1 MSVEG
6 FDHLAITAA
15 DVEAAVAFYG
25 EVLGAE
31 PMYLEE
37 FRAGKIPIVMMQV
50 GANRIN
56 VHPAAAPACPPAC
69 PPARLPTCPPPVRLT
84 CASAGAAPSPPP
96 QAHLAACGV
105 EVIEGPAPRPASN
118 GERGQSVYFRDADDN
133 LLELLTIKG

>member
-6 FDHLAITAA
+6 FDHLAITVA
-15 DVEAAVAFYG
+15 DVETTVAFYVQ
-25 EVLGAE
+25 VLGAE

-37 FRAGKIPIVMMQV
+37 FRAGKMPIVMMQV

-56 VHPAAAPACPPAC
+56 VHPAAAPASPH
-69 PPARLPTCPPPVRLT
+69 ARLPTPGSVDLCFRW
-84 CASAGAAPSPPP
+84 GATIAEA

-118 GERGQSVYFRDADDN
+118 GERGQSVYFRDPDGN